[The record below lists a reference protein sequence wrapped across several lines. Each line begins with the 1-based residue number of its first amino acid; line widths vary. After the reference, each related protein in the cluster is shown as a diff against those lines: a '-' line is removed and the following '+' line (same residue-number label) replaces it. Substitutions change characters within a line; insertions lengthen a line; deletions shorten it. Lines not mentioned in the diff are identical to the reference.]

1 MLYIFFKLLVNGLKI
16 HENEFAYPPQ
26 AMKNI
31 NIYHKEQYTFSGKIK
46 PSSMENGL
54 KEKRAKYSDIR

>member
-1 MLYIFFKLLVNGLKI
+1 MNGLKI